1 MLLPATLLMATATS
15 TTPNTRACSA
25 TLTVADART
34 LVLDTPNAR
43 AFKENYGAKLRA
55 ALDHQERSTATF
67 RVVNESDSGSL
78 VGLYTVNLR
87 TGSVLDDDQEPAEDA
102 QTRALGQRLIAHH
115 CAQ

>member
-1 MLLPATLLMATATS
+1 MLLPVTLLLATATA
-15 TTPNTRACSA
+15 TTNSRACSA
-25 TLTVADART
+25 ALTVADART

-55 ALDHQERSTATF
+55 ALDHQVRSMATF
-67 RVVNESDSGSL
+67 RVVNDADGGTL

-87 TGSVLDDDQEPAEDA
+87 TGTVLDDDQEPAEDGRT
-102 QTRALGQRLIAHH
+102 QALSHRLIAHH

>member
-1 MLLPATLLMATATS
+1 MLLPATLLLATATA
-15 TTPNTRACSA
+15 TTNTRVCSA

-55 ALDHQERSTATF
+55 ALDHQVRSTATF
-67 RVVNESDSGSL
+67 RVLNDSDSGSL

-87 TGSVLDDDQEPAEDA
+87 TGAVLDDDQEPAEDA
-102 QTRALGQRLIAHH
+102 QTQALSHRLIAHR